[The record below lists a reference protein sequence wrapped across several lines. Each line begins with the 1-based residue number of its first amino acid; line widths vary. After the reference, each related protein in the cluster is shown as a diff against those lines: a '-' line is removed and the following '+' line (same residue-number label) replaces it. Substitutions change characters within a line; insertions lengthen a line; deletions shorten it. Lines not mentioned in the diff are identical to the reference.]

1 MQISSLPIHRHDET
15 LYSLAVRIR
24 RTNAARNDR
33 DACRELFGPFANM
46 RVSEFPVNVDVF
58 VEASQARFGDARSV
72 IAHTTLVPFFD
83 RIGGHPWHSGRAEP
97 SVATAGY
104 GLSMLSN
111 GNLRTWR
118 ACAQCLREDKK
129 RNPYSYWRRAHQ
141 LPTAFFCLEHRMLL
155 NACWVPPKQL
165 HIQFYLPDEMALVDT
180 FECVDPETNMEMLAL
195 LSEFSVDAL
204 GDDAE
209 VIPGPT
215 ANAAIARAL
224 GNLNMI
230 TASGKVC
237 RKSFAPEF
245 ARRFGFLRHHPD
257 FSKGVCAAS
266 IEILCR
272 SLDKPNVWRQSIQN
286 VLLLS
291 WLFGTWNAFKEQC
304 VGADP
309 NVTQGGALSFG

>member
-33 DACRELFGPFANM
+33 DACRGLFGPFTNM
-46 RVSEFPVNVDVF
+46 RVSEFPVNVDIF
-58 VEASQARFGDARSV
+58 VEASQGRLGDAKNV
-72 IAHTTLVPFFD
+72 IARTTLVPFFD
-83 RIGGHPWHSGRAEP
+83 RVGGHPWHSGSSQSP
-97 SVATAGY
+97 VATAGY

-111 GNLRTWR
+111 GSLRTWR
-118 ACAQCLREDKK
+118 ACVECLRDDKM

-141 LPTAFFCLEHRMLL
+141 LPTAFFCLEHSTLL

-165 HIQFYLPDEMALVDT
+165 HIQFFLPDEMALVDT
-180 FECVDPETNMEMLAL
+180 FECVAPKTNIEMLTL
-195 LSEFSVDAL
+195 LSEFSADVL
-204 GDDAE
+204 QDDVA
-209 VIPGPT
+209 VIASPT

-224 GNLNMI
+224 GNLNLI
-230 TASGKVC
+230 TAGGKVC

-257 FSKGVCAAS
+257 FVKAISGAS

-272 SLDKPNVWRQSIQN
+272 SLDKPTIWRQSIQN
-286 VLLLS
+286 VLLLT
-291 WLFGTWNAFKEQC
+291 WLFGTWKAFKEQC
-304 VGADP
+304 VSGGRDMPA
-309 NVTQGGALSFG
+309 QGRA